1 MDQWKALPKVELH
14 CHLEGAVRLSTILH
28 YWHKYGL
35 QTEDHEA
42 DLKDYFQPSRPLP
55 NLSAFLSVFGRSQV
69 LYREAEFFRRIA
81 YEVCEDKA
89 RDGVQLLELR
99 YAPAHCSPDPPP
111 ASLPHPLSY
120 DEVLGAVAEGIRE
133 AEKKFDIEVGL
144 ICLAVST
151 LGADSVKKTA
161 EFAAIH
167 RDMFCGLDVAGSED
181 DLEWCWP
188 LVKGVGLPLTVHCGQ
203 DICSRAAMEGRAKD
217 NVRFAVEQMG
227 ATRIGHG
234 VLVGRDEAMVEWLN
248 ERDVLLELS
257 VTSNVFTG
265 AVKSVEAHPLPFFL
279 SKGLRV
285 CVNTD
290 DPGVTGSG
298 IAEEYAML
306 NARLG
311 ISEADFLL
319 TSIDALRGSFLPDD
333 RKVRVRERLDCALAA
348 ARG

>member
-1 MDQWKALPKVELH
+1 MCVQVELH

-35 QTEDHEA
+35 QTEDHGA
-42 DLKDYFQPSRPLP
+42 DPKDYFQPSRPLP
-55 NLSAFLSVFGRSQV
+55 NLSAFLSVFCRSQV

-133 AEKKFDIEVGL
+133 AEREFDIEVGL

-167 RDMFCGLDVAGSED
+167 RGVFCGGSHIPSTHLHRHTTGRHMIVCLSVCLCAGLDVAGSED

-203 DICSRAAMEGRAKD
+203 DSCSTAAMEGRAKD

-234 VLVGRDEAMVEWLN
+234 VRSGEEGSAERPPHTRHPSHPSHVPFLVC
-248 ERDVLLELS
+248 
-257 VTSNVFTG
+257 
-265 AVKSVEAHPLPFFL
+265 
-279 SKGLRV
+279 RV
-285 CVNTD
+285 PCRCWWVGTR
-290 DPGVTGSG
+290 PWWSG
-298 IAEEYAML
+298 
-306 NARLG
+306 
-311 ISEADFLL
+311 
-319 TSIDALRGSFLPDD
+319 
-333 RKVRVRERLDCALAA
+333 
-348 ARG
+348 